1 MSVIQQNLEKLTL
14 IAGHPTAARTAT
26 GQTAGIDLRVYDGD
40 VVFVLDSAAGAGTS
54 PTLDVT
60 IEDSADNSSFSALSG
75 AAFTQVTGTAAA
87 QAVSVNKDDARRYV
101 RIKYTIGGS
110 SGQSFTFSVNGF
122 GLKKYG

>member
-1 MSVIQQNLEKLTL
+1 MSVIQQNLGKLNL

-75 AAFTQVTGTAAA
+75 AAFTQVTGTASA
-87 QAVSVNKDDARRYV
+87 QKLSIDKDNAKRYV